1 MISDY
6 YDFFLFLGVLPIL
19 GVIIYLLPL
28 RYPKDII
35 IPIPKISLPKIS
47 ISVILLIIIIGGFL
61 LNQLLMWR
69 LFSFGSLE
77 KLLPT
82 ITINITKKV

>member
-6 YDFFLFLGVLPIL
+6 YDFFLFLSGLLIL
-19 GVIIYLLPL
+19 GAIFYLLPL

-47 ISVILLIIIIGGFL
+47 ISVILLAIIIGGFL

-69 LFSFGSLE
+69 LISSGRL
-77 KLLPT
+77 KNVLPA
-82 ITINITKKV
+82 ISINITKKG